1 MLSKNSLNPEAW
13 IFMLQEYTNLFSID
27 ENVLIVM
34 VPTLINNDVFQPIIM
49 I

>member
-1 MLSKNSLNPEAW
+1 
-13 IFMLQEYTNLFSID
+13 MLQEYTNLFSID

>member
-1 MLSKNSLNPEAW
+1 
-13 IFMLQEYTNLFSID
+13 MLQEYTNLFSID

-34 VPTLINNDVFQPIIM
+34 VPTLINNDLFQPIIM